1 MKNRKYIRLVDNKK
15 KGLGSAI
22 NSGIIAS
29 KKEYLCIFMAD
40 LSDDLND
47 VEKYFYEISKKN
59 YDAILG
65 SRFIRKSS
73 VKNYPLLKLILNRL
87 FNIFVKLIF
96 FSDYNDFT
104 NGFKIYKK
112 KTLIKILPIISK
124 HFNVFLELPLKIIIR
139 KYNYKI
145 IPISW
150 KKRNKGVSKFK
161 INELGPMYI
170 STMLYFLREKILLN
184 KKK

>member
-1 MKNRKYIRLVDNKK
+1 MKNKKYIRLVDNK

-65 SRFIRKSS
+65 SRFIENHSE
-73 VKNYPLLKLILNRL
+73 KLSFIKV
-87 FNIFVKLIF
+87 NIK
-96 FSDYNDFT
+96 
-104 NGFKIYKK
+104 
-112 KTLIKILPIISK
+112 
-124 HFNVFLELPLKIIIR
+124 
-139 KYNYKI
+139 
-145 IPISW
+145 
-150 KKRNKGVSKFK
+150 
-161 INELGPMYI
+161 
-170 STMLYFLREKILLN
+170 
-184 KKK
+184 